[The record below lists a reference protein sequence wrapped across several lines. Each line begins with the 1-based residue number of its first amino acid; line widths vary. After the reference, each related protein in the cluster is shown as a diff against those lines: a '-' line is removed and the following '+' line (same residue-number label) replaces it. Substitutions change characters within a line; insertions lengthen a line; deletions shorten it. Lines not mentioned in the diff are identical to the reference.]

1 MYYSLFLTESA
12 KMASRFYF
20 LTRLQ
25 YAVKYQD
32 AELMAK
38 LEHHPKRVDK
48 VWSYA
53 KHQYDLARQHT
64 PVMPSQREWW
74 EEYKRKNPRFA

>member
-1 MYYSLFLTESA
+1 MIESA
-12 KMASRFYF
+12 KNGSRYYWMS
-20 LTRLQ
+20 RLI

-38 LEHHPKRVDK
+38 LEHHPRRLDN
-48 VWSYA
+48 VWYHM
-53 KHQYDLARQHT
+53 KHKYDLERQHT
-64 PVMPSQREWW
+64 PVSPAHKAWW